1 MIELTEEQRARISLY
16 SVQDFD
22 DEKFAERYWGEFGIE
37 NAFSEPPVFKSEI
50 NDSLNNYATVD
61 PENLLPFP
69 PQLSDLAVLHF
80 LVVSREVSKVVEFGS
95 GYSTAVLA
103 LALVQNGSIHK
114 DWVESNRRL
123 EDPFTLA
130 TVDESADWLEIT
142 VQRIHE
148 SFRHAVRTVHSQV
161 EMVDFCGR
169 YATKYSSFSDVVADL
184 VVIDGPSQYAP
195 PPDDKSFHT
204 GKSHLMPM
212 AADVLPVEHFFEPGS
227 ILFLDGRTSNARFL
241 RQNLQR
247 NWAYRHFSLAE
258 FHIFELQEEPLGKIN
273 KARLDHIPGRKWLLE

>member
-1 MIELTEEQRARISLY
+1 MTELTEDKRARISLL
-16 SVQDFD
+16 SVQDFED
-22 DEKFAERYWGEFGIE
+22 KKFAEQYWREFGIE
-37 NAFSEPPVFKSEI
+37 NAFSEPPVFKSET
-50 NDSLNNYATVD
+50 NYPRKKYESVD
-61 PENLLPFP
+61 PTNFIPLP

-80 LVVSREVSKVVEFGS
+80 LVVSRQVSKVVEFGS

-103 LALVQNGSIHK
+103 LALIQNDSIHR

-123 EDPFTLA
+123 QDPFTLT

-142 VQRIHE
+142 LQRINE
-148 SFRHAVRTVHSQV
+148 SFRDAVRPMHSQV
-161 EMVDFCGR
+161 EMVEFCGR
-169 YATKYSSFSDVVADL
+169 YATRYSSFSDVVADL

-195 PPDDKSFHT
+195 STEGNSFHT
-204 GKSHLMPM
+204 GKPHLMPM

-227 ILFLDGRTSNARFL
+227 ILFVDGRTSNARFL

-247 NWAYRHFSLAE
+247 NWAYRHFSIAE

-273 KARLDHIPGRKWLLE
+273 KARLDRIPGRKWLLE